1 MIVIITVTVKRSS
14 VALSHAIDFYRCD
27 EVMSALLSYP
37 GDYRVGLGCM
47 SLATTTT
54 RLRLVHLVP
63 TYAIAM
69 GKEGEANSCQ
79 FEFTN
84 SFGPTEAFSDDPV
97 LVMQIFL
104 YHLQLAIIIN

>member
-1 MIVIITVTVKRSS
+1 MIVIITVIVKRSS
-14 VALSHAIDFYRCD
+14 VALSHVHAIDLYRCD

-84 SFGPTEAFSDDPV
+84 SFGPFAAFSDDPV
-97 LVMQIFL
+97 LVMQI
-104 YHLQLAIIIN
+104 

>member
-1 MIVIITVTVKRSS
+1 MIVIGTVTVTVKR
-14 VALSHAIDFYRCD
+14 VALPHAIDLYRCD

-54 RLRLVHLVP
+54 HLFLVHLVP

-79 FEFTN
+79 FEFTK
-84 SFGPTEAFSDDPV
+84 SFGPTGVLSDDPV
-97 LVMQIFL
+97 LGIQIFL
-104 YHLQLAIIIN
+104 YHQTLILN